1 MQEDLMTLRRS
12 FISFLLVG
20 SILSLFLVACGSIT
34 ATPEEPAPTVIKQWD
49 SPPEMVIDTEAIYL
63 ATFKTE
69 KGDIKIEL
77 FTAKA
82 PKTVNNFVFLA
93 RGGYYDNTTFHRVLP
108 DFMAQ
113 GGDPTGTGGGG
124 PGYYFEDEFDPS
136 LRFDEAGYLAMA
148 NRGPNTN
155 GSQFFITFGPRQYL
169 NDQHTIFGK
178 VVEGMDVVL
187 SLTLRDPQ
195 ENPDYL
201 GDRIHTIEIEEI
213 PESLL
218 P

>member
-1 MQEDLMTLRRS
+1 MKHRKNAINL
-12 FISFLLVG
+12 LLVG
-20 SILSLFLVACGSIT
+20 SILSIFLVACGSST
-34 ATPEEPAPTVIKQWD
+34 ATPEEPVPTAIKQWD

-69 KGDIKIEL
+69 KGEFKIEL
-77 FTAKA
+77 FAAKA

-93 RGGYYDNTTFHRVLP
+93 REGYYDNTTFHRVLS

-124 PGYYFEDEFDPS
+124 PGYTFEDEFDPS

-148 NRGPNTN
+148 NRGPSTN

-178 VVEGMDVVL
+178 VVEGMEVVL

-201 GDRIHTIEIEEI
+201 GDCIYTIEIEEI